1 MLIRHR
7 KHGTFR
13 PSLAKLVASNSPE
26 DIKTAT
32 QNAFAVSD
40 ISNHPRDSLNHLTK
54 LKGVG
59 PATASL
65 VLSCHDP
72 QNLPF
77 ASDELF
83 RWLHWDGKN
92 SEGKTDGIKQVGKG
106 WSRAIGYTPKEYV
119 EMCARNNRVR
129 KRLAQAGRAVSSL
142 EMEKVAYVLGKEQ
155 VDIDQSDETAKLE
168 EQTPS
173 AATEASLKASHKD
186 GTKPQTKEPIAKRVA
201 KSDPSDDG
209 PRRSKRGKQS

>member
-1 MLIRHR
+1 V
-7 KHGTFR
+7 K
-13 PSLAKLVASNSPE
+13 
-26 DIKTAT
+26 DIP
-32 QNAFAVSD
+32 
-40 ISNHPRDSLNHLTK
+40 NHLRDGLNHLTK

-65 VLSCHDP
+65 VLSCYDP

-119 EMCARNNRVR
+119 EMCARSSRVQNR
-129 KRLAQAGRAVSSL
+129 LEQAGRPVSSL

-155 VDIDQSDETAKLE
+155 IDVDQLDGTANSE
-168 EQTPS
+168 EKTPS
-173 AATEASLKASHKD
+173 IAAKAGSKVSLKDEKKALPKD
-186 GTKPQTKEPIAKRVA
+186 PIAKRVA
-201 KSDPSDDG
+201 KTDPSDNSQ
-209 PRRSKRGKQS
+209 RRSKRVKKS